1 MHTYRF
7 IISGRVQGVWYRD
20 TIKKKAEALD
30 ITGYAKNLPD
40 GTVEVVANLTEN
52 QIDEFCKMLE
62 KGSFL
67 SKVENIETGEIMPAY
82 FETFE
87 VRY

>member
-7 IISGRVQGVWYRD
+7 IVSGRVQGVWYRD
-20 TIKKKAEALD
+20 TIKKKALEKN

-40 GTVEVVANLTEN
+40 GTVEVVANLKEEEVKDF
-52 QIDEFCKMLE
+52 QEILK
-62 KGSFL
+62 KGSLL
-67 SKVENIETGEIMPAY
+67 SNVQSIEVGEIMPLY

>member
-7 IISGRVQGVWYRD
+7 IVSGRVQGVWYRD
-20 TIKKKAEALD
+20 TVKKKALEKN

-40 GTVEVVANLTEN
+40 GTVEVVANLKEEDIESF
-52 QIDEFCKMLE
+52 QKILK
-62 KGSFL
+62 KGSLL
-67 SKVENIETGEIMPAY
+67 SNVQSIEVGEIMPLY